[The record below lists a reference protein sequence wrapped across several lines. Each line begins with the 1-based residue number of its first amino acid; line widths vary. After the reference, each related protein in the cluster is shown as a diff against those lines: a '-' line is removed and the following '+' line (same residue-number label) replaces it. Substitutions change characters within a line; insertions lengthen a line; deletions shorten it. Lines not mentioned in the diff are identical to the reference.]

1 MAPPDLLQKEPTLPT
16 PASRTV
22 RQYIPVVLVTMS
34 PALGDGSCE
43 KPILRPWTAMQPLAM
58 TCRKGYLAT
67 QGRASEGS
75 SVVQRETPQPSSSE
89 PGLHVCAD
97 KKVHRSAVW
106 DSASL
111 ETTKCLAQDTRGPTL

>member
-67 QGRASEGS
+67 QGRASDSS

-97 KKVHRSAVW
+97 GCVIQEGPPQC
-106 DSASL
+106 SL
-111 ETTKCLAQDTRGPTL
+111 G